1 MPTFPLVLTQQ
12 ICYSNMCHC
21 YVHVCYSYA
30 CLHVYMY
37 SFTTFTIQNHC
48 GAVLRELFSIYLE
61 IRGNYNI
68 CVMVGR
74 CGHYILFCLDVEWF
88 WLTNV
93 QDCHGLSHDVLLT
106 WMVFW
111 GVQGCPMTTWDYFGH
126 LRMFQCPLGLPG
138 TSCQDILG
146 CPAKKQLTS
155 LVSCPMNTWDYPGAS
170 QDV

>member
-1 MPTFPLVLTQQ
+1 MRYTLHLIGT
-12 ICYSNMCHC
+12 
-21 YVHVCYSYA
+21 VHVCYSYA

-93 QDCHGLSHDVLLT
+93 QDCHGLSHDVLLY
-106 WMVFW
+106 MDGF
-111 GVQGCPMTTWDYFGH
+111 
-126 LRMFQCPLGLPG
+126 
-138 TSCQDILG
+138 LG
-146 CPAKKQLTS
+146 CPGMSHDYLGLLWTSQDVLVSFGITWDILLRHPRMSCKKQLTS